1 MRPWRTAGVKGMFE
15 DAENCVWSTCSSC
28 LAGAPQGLWFTC
40 WLSEQGKS
48 HLNQLGNYSCQIGN
62 YFIHIYIFPRYTSII
77 TWVTSDLRALCNSWF
92 RSSKKKKNALLVHLL
107 AGLPGWQ
114 TNCRKQARWVSSA
127 APDTMCQL
135 GYSLLM
141 FTWVFLQC
149 ETYLMHLFWRGIA
162 CTCLEGQHANIFSSE
177 EPNSPTSQTTGTPG
191 ALTASALQ
199 I

>member
-1 MRPWRTAGVKGMFE
+1 MKPWRTAGVKGMFE

-28 LAGAPQGLWFTC
+28 LAGALQGLWFTC

-62 YFIHIYIFPRYTSII
+62 YFIRIHIFPCYTSINE
-77 TWVTSDLRALCNSWF
+77 WVTSDLRALCNSWF
-92 RSSKKKKNALLVHLL
+92 PSSKKKCCPCSFT
-107 AGLPGWQ
+107 GR
-114 TNCRKQARWVSSA
+114 TSSLTDQLQKA
-127 APDTMCQL
+127 SKKSVFSSPNTMCQEL

-141 FTWVFLQC
+141 FTWAFLQC
-149 ETYLMHLFWRGIA
+149 ETYLMHLLWRGIA
-162 CTCLEGQHANIFSSE
+162 STCLEGQHANIFSE
-177 EPNSPTSQTTGTPG
+177 EPNSPTSQTTATPG